1 VYGGYGGYNVY
12 VSKCTTSTCTT
23 SGWYDYGSQTYKR
36 SLGFTA
42 YPGMGAEVA
51 TWLNGTGFNT
61 SLYIAYS
68 AYGTYDIKVA
78 QMNTSD
84 TKTHTSSMP
93 DNYPSYKAY
102 GEIGIRAVPAA
113 FPIATTYLWL
123 AWRDVYSFTIY
134 KSVVQKYDDD
144 DDSDTWFTR
153 SIDSFK
159 NSYYGARYWKGYNNN
174 INDVT
179 MVYANAEND
188 IRYEI
193 QYGLY

>member
-1 VYGGYGGYNVY
+1 
-12 VSKCTTSTCTT
+12 
-23 SGWYDYGSQTYKR
+23 
-36 SLGFTA
+36 
-42 YPGMGAEVA
+42 
-51 TWLNGTGFNT
+51 
-61 SLYIAYS
+61 
-68 AYGTYDIKVA
+68 
-78 QMNTSD
+78 MNTSD

-159 NSYYGARYWKGYNNN
+159 NSYYGARYWKGYKPVFAVFAAPAKEILKWAAIKRRSDDQEGPQRKLSKAK
-174 INDVT
+174 INAINGIY
-179 MVYANAEND
+179 YAFTTS
-188 IRYEI
+188 RPYSH
-193 QYGLY
+193 LSSS